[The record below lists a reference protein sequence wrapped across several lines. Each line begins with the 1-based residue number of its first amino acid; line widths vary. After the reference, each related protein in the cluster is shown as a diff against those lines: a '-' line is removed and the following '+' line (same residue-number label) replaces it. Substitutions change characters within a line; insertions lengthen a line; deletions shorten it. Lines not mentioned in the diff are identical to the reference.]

1 MVSYYNPMQ
10 AMAVYQQKSANLP
23 YSPSQPWYPNY
34 HQPHNAFTDS
44 ENHHA
49 MYYSNPH
56 MFHQASPDWTADN
69 YPAAH
74 SSILQASQAA
84 MHLNQ
89 HTANNEHIND
99 GINSVPSPPI
109 TVAGSEMSSPGAPN
123 SNGSPHNNPRPTPAK
138 SPFEWMKKTSY
149 QNQINPG

>member
-1 MVSYYNPMQ
+1 MVSYYNQ
-10 AMAVYQQKSANLP
+10 MALAAYNQKSNLP
-23 YSPSQPWYPNY
+23 YSSSQPWYPNY

-44 ENHHA
+44 ENTHA

-69 YPAAH
+69 YPASH
-74 SSILQASQAA
+74 PSILQASQAA
-84 MHLNQ
+84 IQLN
-89 HTANNEHIND
+89 HHAANNDHIND

-123 SNGSPHNNPRPTPAK
+123 SNGSPHNPRPTPAK
-138 SPFEWMKKTSY
+138 SPYEWIKKTSY
-149 QNQINPG
+149 QHQLNPG